1 MVLVLFISF
10 PAFVVTRSAS
20 GDRQMQSVLA
30 DPPTSGALNVSLTLS
45 GNVNVNVTCIDL
57 AGNEDPT
64 PVVFTILV
72 VSSVPNL
79 AVAVRPPA
87 LTNRSSV
94 SFLVVSSGVPGLIDR
109 FDINITGAP
118 SSDAA
123 AALYNGWSPSLDARG
138 AVAVNQTVTFTGL
151 SGGDYS
157 LQMSATD
164 VLEDTGS
171 AVNVSFTV
179 DVSPPTSWFV
189 TALPPYTQSSAMLV
203 RVGASDSQTPPTP
216 LVRVNGSAWQQLEAT
231 PSSDSDGVV
240 GVFTRSGLPEGR
252 CVVEA
257 AAVDGAGNLQ
267 PPPYATL
274 QVVVDTR
281 APDVAIAAAVTG
293 GMVR

>member
-1 MVLVLFISF
+1 
-10 PAFVVTRSAS
+10 
-20 GDRQMQSVLA
+20 
-30 DPPTSGALNVSLTLS
+30 
-45 GNVNVNVTCIDL
+45 
-57 AGNEDPT
+57 
-64 PVVFTILV
+64 
-72 VSSVPNL
+72 
-79 AVAVRPPA
+79 
-87 LTNRSSV
+87 
-94 SFLVVSSGVPGLIDR
+94 
-109 FDINITGAP
+109 
-118 SSDAA
+118 
-123 AALYNGWSPSLDARG
+123 
-138 AVAVNQTVTFTGL
+138 
-151 SGGDYS
+151 
-157 LQMSATD
+157 
-164 VLEDTGS
+164 
-171 AVNVSFTV
+171 
-179 DVSPPTSWFV
+179 
-189 TALPPYTQSSAMLV
+189 MLV